1 MASAASL
8 TCACGTVRIDIVGA
22 PIASV
27 ECCCNSCREGSG
39 RIERLA
45 GAPPILGPHGQ
56 TPYVLYRKDR
66 VRFVS
71 GADKVKTFRLTPE
84 SKTRRAVATCCN
96 TALFTDF
103 QYAHWLS
110 MFGGLWPAGT
120 RPKLQMR
127 SMTSD
132 LPDASVLPDDVPNAK
147 TQGAGFFFR
156 VLGAWIAMGFR
167 IPKVET
173 AGEIDV

>member
-1 MASAASL
+1 MAGPVEL
-8 TCACGTVRIDIVGA
+8 TCACGTVRIEVAGA

-39 RIERLA
+39 RIEGMA
-45 GAPPILGPHGQ
+45 GARPILGPYGQ
-56 TPYVLYRKDR
+56 TPYVLWRKDR
-66 VRFVS
+66 VRFVA
-71 GADKVKTFRLTPE
+71 GKDRIRTFRLTPD

-96 TALFTDF
+96 TALFTEF
-103 QYAHWLS
+103 LHAHWLS
-110 MFGGLWPAGT
+110 MYAGLWPDDT

-127 SMTSD
+127 TMASD
-132 LPDASVLPDDVPNAK
+132 LTDPSVLPDDVPNAR
-147 TQGAGFFFR
+147 TQAAGFFFR